1 MTAGSRPQPFR
12 RADLAGPSPDAARA
26 RIGSHARFGRTAR
39 IGPMYGERGTA
50 YVYLVSGMHHCLNVD
65 TALHGRPVAFLIRAL
80 EPVSG
85 HNTMR
90 AARAAGSPSLSA
102 PAELRDGAPA

>member
-1 MTAGSRPQPFR
+1 MATAHHAYTALSCVKRG
-12 RADLAGPSPDAARA
+12 LATVLVA
-26 RIGSHARFGRTAR
+26 SH
-39 IGPMYGERGTA
+39 
-50 YVYLVSGMHHCLNVD
+50 VYLVSGMHHCLNVD